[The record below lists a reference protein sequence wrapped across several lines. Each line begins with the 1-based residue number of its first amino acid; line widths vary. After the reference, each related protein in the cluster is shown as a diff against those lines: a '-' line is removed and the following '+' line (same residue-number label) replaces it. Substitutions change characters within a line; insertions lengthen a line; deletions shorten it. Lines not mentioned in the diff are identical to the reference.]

1 MTTGVDSA
9 KIVPPVDVAMGAGA
23 GRGAVNPAALT
34 TEQLARAIGL
44 PVETVHRHV
53 AEGAPVGADGTINLI
68 HYAAWLNRRLA
79 STSSAQGTDSDG
91 D

>member
-34 TEQLARAIGL
+34 VEQLARAIGL

-53 AEGAPVGADGTINLI
+53 AEGAPAGADGTINLI
-68 HYAAWLNRRLA
+68 HYAAWLNKRLVTA
-79 STSSAQGTDSDG
+79 EPEAKPDG